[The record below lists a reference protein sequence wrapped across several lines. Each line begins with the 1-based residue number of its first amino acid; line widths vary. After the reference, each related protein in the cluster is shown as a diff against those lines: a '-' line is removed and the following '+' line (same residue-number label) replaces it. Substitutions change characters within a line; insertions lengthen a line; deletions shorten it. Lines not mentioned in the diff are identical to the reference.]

1 MEKTAVKSLH
11 GPIEDMALKDRIKT
25 AMEDAGLTPA
35 ELARRTK
42 YTEATVSHWLSGR
55 TKTLK
60 GASASKVA
68 QATGYNEKWLIE
80 GKGERKHSNK
90 EPRGSATGETVDRKR
105 YSDLAERLATL
116 FDMLPDDPQ
125 LQARAFGACTQILF
139 NLSQPLA
146 EATPAQTASVTAK
159 SPS

>member
-1 MEKTAVKSLH
+1 MQKTAVKSLH

-25 AMEDAGLTPA
+25 AMEDAGLNPA
-35 ELARRTK
+35 ELARRTQ

-60 GASASKVA
+60 GVSASKLSKV
-68 QATGYNEKWLIE
+68 TGFSEKWLIE
-80 GKGERKHSNK
+80 GRGERKPTNK
-90 EPRGSATGETVDRKR
+90 EPRISTSEAIEKPR
-105 YSDLAERLATL
+105 YSDLANRLAEL
-116 FDMLPDDPQ
+116 FDMLPDDPT

-139 NLSQPLA
+139 TMTQKPA
-146 EATPAQTASVTAK
+146 EAIPAQTSSEKAK